1 MVVIGVMF
9 SDIYLLLGG
18 TYWRDRKRVVLY
30 NDSGFLFGD
39 SDSLYG
45 SILGYGVQYYRVV
58 L

>member
-1 MVVIGVMF
+1 MLVIGVIL
-9 SDIYLLLGG
+9 SYIYLLLCG
-18 TYWRDRKRVVLY
+18 TSGLDDNRFVLY